1 MEVFEQFPISAIRAG
16 SIALGDFFIAGFDE
30 HLSASGFSLGS
41 PRNST
46 ARGGHVALLHD
57 SAEALTAELISD
69 GFIVDFRPPNVI
81 RIALSPLFLRF
92 NDIAA
97 LIDRLHGAL

>member
-1 MEVFEQFPISAIRAG
+1 G

-30 HLSASGFSLGS
+30 HLSQSGFSLGS
-41 PRNST
+41 PRESK
-46 ARGGHVALLHD
+46 ARGGHIALLH
-57 SAEALTAELISD
+57 SRAEALTTELIDD

-92 NDIAA
+92 SDVAA
-97 LIDRLHGAL
+97 LIARLRDAI